1 MLQGMFLE
9 RTLKRDYLANAITMY
24 FINKGDGYMGFIDCL
39 KEHSISFEYIE
50 EIVNVKFVKEDKWI
64 FLIRS

>member
-24 FINKGDGYMGFIDCL
+24 FINKDGCMGFIDCL
-39 KEHSISFEYIE
+39 KEHSMP
-50 EIVNVKFVKEDKWI
+50 
-64 FLIRS
+64 LR